1 MNRMTEERAVYHK
14 KDVDLMKNSESRVK
28 NRTMKILL
36 IIFCVLLALL
46 IGFGIFIWV
55 NYQKITGDLGF
66 DPNDIKE
73 EEPNEETG
81 NYPEVT
87 YSGGD
92 VSELIKSKDVTD
104 ILLIGVDNREPTKF
118 TGLSDVLMYLRIDPK
133 KGSIKLASIMRD
145 TLVPIEGHKYNKI
158 NAAFN
163 FGGIDLTKKTLKQSF
178 GLSPDYYVVINF
190 YGMEDLIDALGGVD
204 IELTKEEVLNMNG
217 SIQEINEIDPKHKTP
232 LVNGPGVQ
240 HLTGR
245 QAVGYMRIRKVGT
258 DTKRIERQQRVISE
272 LFSQAK
278 KMGIGQLPGLISALS
293 GCVRTD
299 IKPADKMLDIAT
311 TIIGLDTKEIKKF
324 RYPEEYEYGSYKS
337 MDIVQP
343 KDFKKEI
350 KKLQDFLGK

>member
-1 MNRMTEERAVYHK
+1 
-14 KDVDLMKNSESRVK
+14 MKNGEPRAKNKALRV
-28 NRTMKILL
+28 LV
-36 IIFCVLLALL
+36 IIFCVLLVVL

-66 DPNDIKE
+66 DPDNVQE
-73 EEPNEETG
+73 EESEETG

-92 VSELIKSKDVTD
+92 VSEMIKSKDVTD
-104 ILLIGVDNREPTKF
+104 ILLIGVDNRDPSKF
-118 TGLSDVLMYLRIDPK
+118 TGLSDVIMYLRIDPK
-133 KGSIKLASIMRD
+133 NGAIKLASIMRD

-163 FGGIDLTKKTLKQSF
+163 YGGIELTKKTIKSSF
-178 GLSPDYYVVINF
+178 GLSPDYYVVVNF

-204 IELTKEEVLNMNG
+204 IDLTEEEVVNMNG
-217 SIQEINEIDPKHKTP
+217 SIKEINNIDPAHSTP
-232 LVNGPGVQ
+232 LVKGPGVQ

-258 DTKRIERQQRVISE
+258 DTQRIKRQQKVISE

-293 GCVRTD
+293 GCVRSD

-311 TIIGLDTKEIKKF
+311 TIIAIDTKEIKTY
-324 RYPEEYEYGSYKS
+324 RYPDDYEYGSYKS

-343 KDFKKEI
+343 KDFDTEI
-350 KKLQDFLGK
+350 KKLQNFLGE